1 MMDKEIPTFDGTGD
15 AYWWLIQLDRYYQAN
30 ICILEKMKLEWVTL
44 FALRGD
50 AYMWC
55 SSWKQ
60 GNQNITWENFKRAF
74 SKKFIPDLWEMLEA
88 AEGEEQKHHECVL
101 KETVESDEDSTGIE
115 NKTDSGLTQNL
126 LNRKLQSHK
135 ESMAWLD
142 AAIEKKEADNRAMN
156 VKVNQVVVIDSPL
169 PESPNVFPSAKVL
182 WETELANDVLKM
194 ETIAS
199 QVERGPTTFRPRPK
213 PPDRKY
219 SMELLDSN
227 SQEQPPSVT
236 TDSGQP
242 VTELPRRVPPPK
254 SPERYVLSVR
264 KLTSGEWIRIMFFLI
279 RRI

>member
-1 MMDKEIPTFDGTGD
+1 MDKEIPTFDGTGD

-169 PESPNVFPSAKVL
+169 PESPNVF
-182 WETELANDVLKM
+182 
-194 ETIAS
+194 
-199 QVERGPTTFRPRPK
+199 
-213 PPDRKY
+213 
-219 SMELLDSN
+219 
-227 SQEQPPSVT
+227 
-236 TDSGQP
+236 
-242 VTELPRRVPPPK
+242 
-254 SPERYVLSVR
+254 LSYPN
-264 KLTSGEWIRIMFFLI
+264 F
-279 RRI
+279 